1 MKIDGNNP
9 IPPVGGVQAV
19 NKLSRVSH
27 DIKNSQ
33 QDKVAVSDTAQ
44 VFQKL
49 VQKVKDLPDIRE
61 DRVKTVKEQIASG
74 QFDIDPYSLAASVI
88 SSEETE
94 GE

>member
-9 IPPVGGVQAV
+9 ISPVGGVKAV
-19 NKLSRVSH
+19 HKVSQVSH
-27 DIKNSQ
+27 EIKNSQ

-74 QFDIDPYSLAASVI
+74 QFDIDPHSLAASLI
-88 SSEETE
+88 SSERTE
-94 GE
+94 GK